1 MASILDVARYLL
13 RKDRYMNPWA
23 LHKLCYYAQAWHMV
37 WTGENLFEEDFEA
50 WEAGPVNR
58 DIYLIQKVKYAVL
71 LEHLNDPS
79 NLTDD
84 QKESLDVVWRD
95 YGSMIPPTLRSQVL
109 SEDPWLDAIEQGAN
123 ATITKES
130 MLAYYGG
137 LYASKRS

>member
-37 WTGENLFEEDFEA
+37 WTGENLFEEDFE
-50 WEAGPVNR
+50 
-58 DIYLIQKVKYAVL
+58 
-71 LEHLNDPS
+71 
-79 NLTDD
+79 
-84 QKESLDVVWRD
+84 
-95 YGSMIPPTLRSQVL
+95 
-109 SEDPWLDAIEQGAN
+109 
-123 ATITKES
+123 ES